1 MCEFKIDKPIYTNI
15 NNQTMKLKN
24 LSFVLGLCA
33 ALASCSVDN
42 YSDLETAAGIS
53 ATETVLNL
61 TVSDSYLTK
70 ATGVNPADEK
80 KINGVQA
87 FVFGDD
93 GVLEAYQ
100 SSQNTSLQI
109 RCTTG
114 PKKLYVFANAPS
126 LADVND
132 QNALKQ
138 KVSRLSDNYS
148 GSFVMVSGQK
158 DINLSADGVNNMNIV
173 VERIAARVEIAK
185 ITNAMSSVQ
194 HQAKVFKVLAAYLT
208 NVAADAPYDLGA
220 APVDYYNKL
229 GYQSSEVDALVYDN
243 YSGGIQLNYGASIN
257 TSHYLYAY
265 PNPSIDD
272 TSHGTPWSPRC
283 TKLVIKA
290 SLDNVVYY
298 YPVVVAVPLVGN
310 HSYKIEEFKITRPGS
325 KDEDTPV
332 TFADCS
338 FTITVSDW
346 SQQNIGPVE
355 I

>member
-1 MCEFKIDKPIYTNI
+1 
-15 NNQTMKLKN
+15 MKLKN
-24 LSFVLGLCA
+24 LSFVSGLCA
-33 ALASCSVDN
+33 VLASCSVD
-42 YSDLETAAGIS
+42 YVSTPESLAGAAV
-53 ATETVLNL
+53 ETVLNL
-61 TVSDSYLTK
+61 SVSDSYQTK

-87 FVFGDD
+87 FVFAED
-93 GVLEAYQ
+93 GALEAYQ
-100 SSQNTSLQI
+100 SSLSTSLQI

-114 PKKLYVFANAPS
+114 PKKLFVFANAPS

-132 QNALKQ
+132 QNALNQ
-138 KVSRLSDNYS
+138 KMSLLTDNYS

-158 DINLSADGVNNMNIV
+158 DIDLSSEGANNMNVV
-173 VERIAARVEIAK
+173 VERIAARIEIAK

-194 HQAKVFKVLAAYLT
+194 HQAKTFKVLAAYLT
-208 NVAADAPYDLGA
+208 NVAANAPYGLGS
-220 APVDYYNKL
+220 APTDYYNKM
-229 GYQSSEVDALVYDN
+229 GYQSSEADALVYDN
-243 YSGGIQLNYGASIN
+243 FSGGMQLNYGASIN

-265 PNPSIDD
+265 PNPSTDE
-272 TSHGTPWSPRC
+272 TSHGAPWSPRC

-298 YPVVVAVPLVGN
+298 YPVVVAVPLAGN

>member
-1 MCEFKIDKPIYTNI
+1 M
-15 NNQTMKLKN
+15 
-24 LSFVLGLCA
+24 
-33 ALASCSVDN
+33 ASCSVD
-42 YSDLETAAGIS
+42 YLSIPDSSAETQAE
-53 ATETVLNL
+53 ETVLNL
-61 TVSDSYLTK
+61 SVSESYQTK

-80 KINGVQA
+80 RISNVQV
-87 FVFGDD
+87 FVFAED

-114 PKKLYVFANAPS
+114 PKKLFVFANAPS
-126 LADVND
+126 LSEVDD
-132 QNALKQ
+132 QNGLKQ
-138 KVSRLSDNYS
+138 KVSLLSDNYS

-158 DINLSADGVNNMNIV
+158 DINLSSEGGNNVSVV
-173 VERIAARVEIAK
+173 VERIASRVEISK

-194 HQAKVFKVLAAYLT
+194 HQGKEFKVLAAYLT
-208 NVAADAPYDLGA
+208 NVAANAPYDLA
-220 APVDYYNKL
+220 TAPTDYYNKM

-243 YSGGIQLNYGASIN
+243 YSGGIQVNYGSSIN

-265 PNPSIDD
+265 PNPSVDE
-272 TSHGTPWSPRC
+272 TSHGAPWSPRC

-298 YPVVVAVPLVGN
+298 YPIVVAAPLLGN
-310 HSYKIEEFKITRPGS
+310 HSYKIEEIKITRPGS

-332 TFADCS
+332 SFAECS
-338 FTITVSDW
+338 FVITVSEW
-346 SQQNIGPVE
+346 SQESLGTVE

>member
-1 MCEFKIDKPIYTNI
+1 MCKSKIDKPYFTNI
-15 NNQTMKLKN
+15 NKQTMKLKH
-24 LSFVLGLCA
+24 LSFVFGLCA
-33 ALASCSVDN
+33 VLASCSVD
-42 YSDLETAAGIS
+42 YLTEPDFPAGIT
-53 ATETVLNL
+53 AEETFLNL
-61 TVSDSYLTK
+61 TVTDSYQTK
-70 ATGVNPADEK
+70 ATGVNPAEEK

-87 FVFGDD
+87 FVFGED
-93 GVLEAYQ
+93 GALEAYQ
-100 SSQNTSLQI
+100 SSQSTSLQI

-114 PKKLYVFANAPS
+114 PKKLFVFANAPS

-132 QNALKQ
+132 RNALSQ
-138 KVSRLSDNYS
+138 KMSGLTDNYS

-158 DINLSADGVNNMNIV
+158 DINLSSEGANNMNVV

-194 HQAKVFKVLAAYLT
+194 HQAKTFKVLAAYLT
-208 NVAADAPYDLGA
+208 NVAANAPYCLEA
-220 APVDYYNKL
+220 APTDYYNKL
-229 GYQSSEVDALVYDN
+229 GYQSSEADALVYDN
-243 YSGGIQLNYGASIN
+243 FSGGIQLNHGASIN

-265 PNPSIDD
+265 PNPSTDD
-272 TSHGTPWSPRC
+272 TSHGAPWSPRC

-298 YPVVVAVPLVGN
+298 YPIVVAVPLTGN
-310 HSYKIEEFKITRPGS
+310 HSYKIEEIRITRPGS